1 MCPDAI
7 GAIIIKAGEGRAEH
21 NNHGVSKAL
30 VVEKTRLGCVE
41 EAEGKAPV
49 LLVKNQHG
57 FLQ

>member
-7 GAIIIKAGEGRAEH
+7 GVIINKAGEGRAEH

-30 VVEKTRLGCVE
+30 VVEKTRLGCE
-41 EAEGKAPV
+41 EAAGKAPV